1 MSETSFHSID
11 IIMQISNNIS

>member
-11 IIMQISNNIS
+11 IIMHISNNIS